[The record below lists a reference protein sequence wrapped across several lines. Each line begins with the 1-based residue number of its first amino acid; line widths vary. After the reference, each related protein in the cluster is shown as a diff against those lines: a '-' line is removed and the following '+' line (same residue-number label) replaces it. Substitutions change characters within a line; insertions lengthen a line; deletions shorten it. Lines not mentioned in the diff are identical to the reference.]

1 VAGAAC
7 GLTGAPHAVQNAD
20 VPSIGAPH
28 FPQNLAMSAVSLKL
42 HRKITGELSLNLCVC
57 KGPDTGINGLSG
69 DPHGMLDAAE
79 NNTLHQD
86 RRYRKLEIRIALI
99 TDTFAGSLSSENS
112 VAVFCYDVR
121 T

>member
-1 VAGAAC
+1 M
-7 GLTGAPHAVQNAD
+7 GL
-20 VPSIGAPH
+20 
-28 FPQNLAMSAVSLKL
+28 
-42 HRKITGELSLNLCVC
+42 
-57 KGPDTGINGLSG
+57 
-69 DPHGMLDAAE
+69 LDAAE

-99 TDTFAGSLSSENS
+99 TGTFAGSLQSENS